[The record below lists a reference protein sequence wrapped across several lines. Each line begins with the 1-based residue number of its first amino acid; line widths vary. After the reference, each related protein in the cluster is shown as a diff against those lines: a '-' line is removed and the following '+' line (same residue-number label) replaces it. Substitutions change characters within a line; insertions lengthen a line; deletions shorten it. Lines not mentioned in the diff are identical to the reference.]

1 MPFST
6 LRLSATTV
14 GMAALGLAIAAPAS
28 AQESYM
34 HPRHHHHVGH
44 YEGRQIVVHP
54 AQPPAQEPYYGWGPG
69 AAVGN
74 VVSGT
79 GQGVQ
84 GVFNGAGAAF
94 GGVVG
99 GVLGGVTA
107 LFSSPPNYHNTEPG
121 YAYGYGSAGPG
132 YAPGYSAGGPIGAA
146 FAAPFNAAGAVVSAP
161 FQVVGGAF
169 GGMTAGGPAIR

>member
-1 MPFST
+1 MP
-6 LRLSATTV
+6 RLSAAPV
-14 GMAALGLAIAAPAS
+14 GIALGLAIAAPAS
-28 AQESYM
+28 AQESYV
-34 HPRHHHHVGH
+34 HPRNPHHARH
-44 YEGRQIVVHP
+44 YVGRQIVVHP
-54 AQPPAQEPYYGWGPG
+54 AQPPVQEPYYGWGPG

-84 GVFNGAGAAF
+84 GVFNGAGAAV

-107 LFSSPPNYHNTEPG
+107 LFSSPPIYHSETG
-121 YAYGYGSAGPG
+121 AYGYESAGPG
-132 YAPGYSAGGPIGAA
+132 YASGYGAGGPIGAA
-146 FAAPFNAAGAVVSAP
+146 FAAPFNAAGAVAAAP

-169 GGMTAGGPAIR
+169 GGMTAGGPAVR